1 MPENE
6 LSEIDGSEKSTAMPE
21 NERSEIDGITGEAL

>member
-6 LSEIDGSEKSTAMPE
+6 RSEIDGSGTSTAMPE
-21 NERSEIDGITGEAL
+21 NERSEIDGSERAL

>member
-6 LSEIDGSEKSTAMPE
+6 RSEIDGLGTGTAMPE
-21 NERSEIDGITGEAL
+21 NERSEIDGSEGAL

>member
-6 LSEIDGSEKSTAMPE
+6 RSEIDGSETNTAMPE
-21 NERSEIDGITGEAL
+21 NERSEIDGSGRAL

>member
-6 LSEIDGSEKSTAMPE
+6 RSEIDGSEMNTVMPE
-21 NERSEIDGITGEAL
+21 NERSEIDGIARRAL